1 VSLISR
7 TLLAANLR
15 RLRHGRGWS
24 QEQLAEH
31 CGLHRTYIGAIE
43 RGERN
48 VSLDS
53 LDRLAQALHIP
64 VSALLDISADW
75 TDGVREPAP
84 CYRVSAERACRPYQ
98 AFCYS

>member
-1 VSLISR
+1 MNR
-7 TLLAANLR
+7 TGRSLLAVNLR
-15 RLRHGRGWS
+15 RLRHSLGWS

-48 VSLDS
+48 ISLDT
-53 LDRLAQALHIP
+53 LERLADALHLP
-64 VSALLDISADW
+64 VYALLDISADS
-75 TDGVREPAP
+75 DRVREQPGA
-84 CYRVSAERACRPYQ
+84 YTVSTAAYCSLYQ